1 MTEADNLLY
10 QTLLWHDY
18 IYYYLYKL
26 NFTKSFDFA
35 NIARYEAELK
45 QIPDIADSIQI
56 EDEKRKAF
64 LGLEDAW
71 NPYHLVF
78 CGPEDEVWQ

>member
-1 MTEADNLLY
+1 MTEADKLLH

-26 NFTKSFDFA
+26 NFAKSFDFA
-35 NIARYEAELK
+35 NIAKVWKLSWK

-64 LGLEDAW
+64 LGLEGMPGILIILFLW
-71 NPYHLVF
+71 T
-78 CGPEDEVWQ
+78 